1 LEPRVVLSATAIA
14 PPSFQ
19 QAAFSLYLDG
29 IQLALSNVSAAAQAE
44 TFLSGKPDYSPT
56 LLAQA
61 QFFGYPNPSQLQAN
75 IAFNTPYAQPFSTF
89 LVLAGASAEFNL
101 LASSNSIPT
110 NQAAS
115 ANPNNSL

>member
-1 LEPRVVLSATAIA
+1 MVLSATDITP
-14 PPSFQ
+14 PPSLP

-29 IQLALSNVSAAAQAE
+29 IQLALSNVSSSAQVGA
-44 TFLSGKPDYSPT
+44 FLSGKPDYSPT
-56 LLAQA
+56 LLAQE
-61 QFFGYPNPSQLQAN
+61 QIFGYPTLSQIEAN

-89 LVLAGASAEFNL
+89 LVLDGASAEFNL
-101 LASSNSIPT
+101 LASSDSNPN